1 MSMNTKYLWLVL
13 TLVLLLVACQAIYP
27 PLKSTPQK
35 ETESQNSNWQVE
47 LSITGGFAGVQKR
60 IKISST
66 GEVSIS
72 DENNNLQ
79 AQEQL
84 SKEEIDKLSKLVNEI
99 KGLPVMSN
107 PPTCA
112 DCFQYD
118 LNVNVDGTQ
127 IQATVNDLN
136 LQTSGIAPLVNE
148 LVNMLTNAVR

>member
-1 MSMNTKYLWLVL
+1 MNMKTKYLWLVL
-13 TLVLLLVACQAIYP
+13 ALALLLVACQAINI

-35 ETESQNSNWQVE
+35 ENESQNRNWEVE

-60 IKISST
+60 IKISSG

-84 SKEEIDKLSKLVNEI
+84 SKEEIDRFSKLVDEI
-99 KGLPVMSN
+99 KGLQVMSN
-107 PPTCA
+107 PPECA

-118 LNVNVDGTQ
+118 LNVKVDGTHF
-127 IQATVNDLN
+127 QATVNDLN
-136 LQTSGIAPLVNE
+136 LQNSGVAPLVNE